1 MGFVGTIVVFFVGIL
16 AIVMIHELG
25 HYLPARRFGFRIL
38 EYFVGFGPRLWSF
51 RKGEIEYGVKAIP
64 AGGYVKIAGMNPLI
78 DDVPPG
84 DEERA
89 YYAKPV
95 WQRAVVI
102 ACGPLSHFLV
112 AAILFS
118 ILFYAVG
125 DPDPSSPWQLSSVA
139 TEIGDAESP
148 AAAAGLEPGDV
159 LVRIGEVDAPS
170 SEQITEL
177 FSDSIERPI
186 DVVVLRD
193 GTTLHLEVTPAL
205 VEEAGREFGRIGV
218 TVSPTNRVH
227 PGVLSAIGSG
237 IDEVRQLTVE
247 SFQQIGRIFGPQGI
261 VRTGTLLFTDAP
273 RATGDPVSMVGLGGA
288 VGTLGEQG
296 AWADLLYTF
305 AYVVLFIGIINLIPL
320 PPLDGGHL
328 AVLLIEKVIGHPVDM
343 RKLIPVSVSVLAF
356 LVLFTLAN
364 VTLDITKPVPGP

>member
-1 MGFVGTIVVFFVGIL
+1 MGFVGTIVVFFLGIL
-16 AIVMIHELG
+16 LIVMIHEFG
-25 HYLPARRFGFRIL
+25 HYLPARRFGFRVL
-38 EYFVGFGPRLWSF
+38 EYFVGFGPKLWSF
-51 RKGEIEYGVKAIP
+51 RRGEIEYGVKAIP

-84 DEERA
+84 DEDRA

-102 ACGPLSHFLV
+102 ACGPLSHFVV
-112 AAILFS
+112 AAFLFA

-125 DPDPSSPWQLSSVA
+125 EPDPAAPWQLSSVA
-139 TEIGDAESP
+139 TQIGEEPSP
-148 AAAAGLEPGDV
+148 AAAAGLLPGDV
-159 LVRIGEVDAPS
+159 LVRIGDVETPS
-170 SEQITEL
+170 SEEITAL
-177 FSDSIERPI
+177 FSGSVDRPI
-186 DVVVLRD
+186 DVTIERGD
-193 GTTLHLEVTPAL
+193 ETLELEVTPTR
-205 VEEAGREFGRIGV
+205 VDEGDQVFGRIGV
-218 TVSPTNRVH
+218 TVSPTNRVS
-227 PGVLSAIGSG
+227 PGVVAALVQGV
-237 IDEVRQLTVE
+237 DEVRALTVQ

-261 VRTGTLLFTDAP
+261 VRTGALLFTDEP
-273 RATGDPVSMVGLGGA
+273 RAQTDSVSVVGIGQT

-296 AWADLLYTF
+296 AWADVLFTF

-328 AVLLIEKVIGHPVDM
+328 AVLLIEKVRGRPVDM

-364 VTLDITKPVPGP
+364 VTLDVTKPVPGP

>member
-1 MGFVGTIVVFFVGIL
+1 VGFVGTIVVFFVGIL
-16 AIVMIHELG
+16 LIVMIHEFG

-51 RKGEIEYGVKAIP
+51 RRGEIEYGVKAIP

-84 DEERA
+84 DEDRA

-118 ILFYAVG
+118 IVYFVAG
-125 DPDPSSPWQLSSVA
+125 IPDPAAPWRLSTVA
-139 TEIGDAESP
+139 EELNGRPSP
-148 AAAAGLEPGDV
+148 AVVAGLRAGD
-159 LVRIGEVDAPS
+159 EVVAIDGVERPDS
-170 SEQITEL
+170 DQITSL
-177 FSDSIERPI
+177 FRDRVDTEVPITVER
-186 DVVVLRD
+186 DGETLDLVVVPEPVDVGGER
-193 GTTLHLEVTPAL
+193 
-205 VEEAGREFGRIGV
+205 FGRIGIQIEPTAEV
-218 TVSPTNRVH
+218 KPSVVSALAYGGETVA
-227 PGVLSAIGSG
+227 VLTQESIGQIGNIFGPSG
-237 IDEVRQLTVE
+237 IARTFDLLFSDVERERTDAVSVVGIGQQVGAMGAQGEWEQLVE
-247 SFQQIGRIFGPQGI
+247 SFAI
-261 VRTGTLLFTDAP
+261 
-273 RATGDPVSMVGLGGA
+273 
-288 VGTLGEQG
+288 
-296 AWADLLYTF
+296 
-305 AYVVLFIGIINLIPL
+305 VVLFIGIINLIPL

-328 AVLLIEKVIGHPVDM
+328 AVLFIEKIMGKPVDM